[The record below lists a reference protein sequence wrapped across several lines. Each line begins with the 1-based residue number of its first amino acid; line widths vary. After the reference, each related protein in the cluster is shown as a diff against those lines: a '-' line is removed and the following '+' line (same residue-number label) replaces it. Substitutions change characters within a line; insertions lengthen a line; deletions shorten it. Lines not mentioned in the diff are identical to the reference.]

1 MQIKNNN
8 RYAGAS
14 NWTMQEVAEAIKA
27 NYGSIDILV
36 QSLADE
42 PEVWSY
48 GSKFLAVKS
57 GKRCSM
63 YLPI

>member
-1 MQIKNNN
+1 
-8 RYAGAS
+8 
-14 NWTMQEVAEAIKA
+14 VEAITA
-27 NYGSIDILV
+27 DYGSIDILV
-36 QSLADE
+36 QLLANE
-42 PEVWSY
+42 PEVWSS